1 MFTFGSSKEK
11 KEEALP
17 SYMTNV
23 TLVQSAAL
31 PYLFAK
37 IRSEETSPQEFAFY
51 ADRLMRILAE
61 DGIAQLAPKEVVVK
75 TPTGDTYT
83 GSAVDVASMCAVSIV
98 RAGDSLLGA
107 VRSCE
112 PGISVGKILIQRDE
126 STEDKRPVIYYSKL
140 PPSIAEKDVLLVDP
154 MLATGGSAKMAIKN
168 LVESGVSPTRIMFLN
183 VVACPEGLHALLEA
197 YPDVRVVTAAVDEKL
212 DGEKYICPGL
222 GDYGD
227 RYFGTC

>member
-1 MFTFGSSKEK
+1 MAAAVGEK
-11 KEEALP
+11 P

-23 TLVQSAAL
+23 HMVTSSAL

-37 IRSEETSPQEFAFY
+37 IRSEETSNMDFSFY

-61 DGIAQLAPKEVVVK
+61 EGIARLAPKEVVVK
-75 TPTGDTYT
+75 TPTGDSFI
-83 GSAVDVASMCAVSIV
+83 GADVDASHMCAVSIV

-107 VRSCE
+107 VRACE

-140 PPSIAEKDVLLVDP
+140 PKSIGEMDVLLVDP

-168 LVESGVSPTRIMFLN
+168 LVEAGCSPTRIMFLN
-183 VVACPEGLHALLEA
+183 VVACPEGLQALLEA

-212 DGEKYICPGL
+212 NADKYICPGL